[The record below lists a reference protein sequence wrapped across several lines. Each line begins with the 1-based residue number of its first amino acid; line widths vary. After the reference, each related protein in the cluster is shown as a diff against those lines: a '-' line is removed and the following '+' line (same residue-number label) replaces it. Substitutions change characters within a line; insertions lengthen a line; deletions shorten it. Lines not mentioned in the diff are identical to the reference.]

1 MTNKIFVRP
10 FKAGEEEIVVE
21 IDELSG
27 NDVQQWNDALEDGSN
42 DYSWGIFDGNTCM
55 GYCTIGYAD
64 DMCGVIEDYPLY
76 QEYSKKGEDCYY
88 ISDVFIKP
96 EFRRNGYG
104 LKLIQET
111 IQGRFQKEC
120 PAPVF
125 IEAVSQ
131 ETQQFYA
138 KVGFQPIDELAM
150 VLPLQKKKEKFVVV
164 FTDGYKF
171 KNEYFDSYEDASD
184 FMEKE
189 YSEIKEQAEKANN
202 SISEDSFIDIAEAK
216 LEIVGMDI
224 FLWQILGF

>member
-10 FKAGEEEIVVE
+10 FEKGEEEIVVE
-21 IDELSG
+21 LDELSG

-42 DYSWGIFDGNTCM
+42 DYSWGIFNNDTCM

-76 QEYSKKGEDCYY
+76 QEYQKRGEDCYY

-96 EFRRNGYG
+96 EFRHNGYG

-125 IEAVSQ
+125 LEAVSQ

-150 VLPLQKKKEKFVVV
+150 VLPLQKK
-164 FTDGYKF
+164 
-171 KNEYFDSYEDASD
+171 
-184 FMEKE
+184 
-189 YSEIKEQAEKANN
+189 IKEQAEKANN

-216 LEIVGMDI
+216 LGIVGMDI

>member
-42 DYSWGIFDGNTCM
+42 DYSWGIFNNDTCM

-64 DMCGVIEDYPLY
+64 DMCGVIEDYSLY
-76 QEYSKKGEDCYY
+76 QEYQKRGEDCYY

-96 EFRRNGYG
+96 EFRHNGYG

-125 IEAVSQ
+125 IEAVSK

-150 VLPLQKKKEKFVVV
+150 VLPLQK
-164 FTDGYKF
+164 
-171 KNEYFDSYEDASD
+171 NSAIWHSYFLAH
-184 FMEKE
+184 
-189 YSEIKEQAEKANN
+189 
-202 SISEDSFIDIAEAK
+202 
-216 LEIVGMDI
+216 
-224 FLWQILGF
+224 

>member
-10 FKAGEEEIVVE
+10 FIAGEEEIVVE

-42 DYSWGIFDGNTCM
+42 DYSWGIFNNDTCM

-76 QEYSKKGEDCYY
+76 QEYQKMGEDCYY

-96 EFRRNGYG
+96 EFRHNGYG

-111 IQGRFQKEC
+111 IQGRFQKEY

-125 IEAVSQ
+125 LEAVSQ

-150 VLPLQKKKEKFVVV
+150 VLPLQKKK
-164 FTDGYKF
+164 
-171 KNEYFDSYEDASD
+171 
-184 FMEKE
+184 
-189 YSEIKEQAEKANN
+189 EIKEQAEKANN

>member
-10 FKAGEEEIVVE
+10 FRAGEEEIVVE

-76 QEYSKKGEDCYY
+76 QE
-88 ISDVFIKP
+88 
-96 EFRRNGYG
+96 
-104 LKLIQET
+104 T
-111 IQGRFQKEC
+111 IQGRFQKEY

-125 IEAVSQ
+125 LEAVSQ

-150 VLPLQKKKEKFVVV
+150 VLPLQKKK
-164 FTDGYKF
+164 
-171 KNEYFDSYEDASD
+171 
-184 FMEKE
+184 
-189 YSEIKEQAEKANN
+189 
-202 SISEDSFIDIAEAK
+202 
-216 LEIVGMDI
+216 
-224 FLWQILGF
+224 